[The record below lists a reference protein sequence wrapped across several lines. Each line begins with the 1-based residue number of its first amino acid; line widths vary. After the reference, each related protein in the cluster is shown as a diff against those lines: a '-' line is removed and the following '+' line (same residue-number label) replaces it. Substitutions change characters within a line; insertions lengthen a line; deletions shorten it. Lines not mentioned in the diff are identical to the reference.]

1 MHAEGNGL
9 SEAKSAAPEPR
20 KPRQSRQRGGR
31 VAEVRGVSADQVIAG
46 IEIDPFLS
54 LKGLAGYSSL
64 SVRTLRHFIYELPP
78 EQALPCY
85 RLPGKLLVRRS
96 EFDAWLEQYRSRG
109 RPSLVKALRELG
121 LPHGA

>member
-1 MHAEGNGL
+1 MGTEGNNGQGESVSAGGL
-9 SEAKSAAPEPR
+9 PGKAHRNRSGQP
-20 KPRQSRQRGGR
+20 
-31 VAEVRGVSADQVIAG
+31 VAEVHPALAEHVIRSV
-46 IEIDPFLS
+46 ETDSFLS
-54 LKGLAGYSSL
+54 LKALAEYSSL
-64 SVRTLRHFIYELPP
+64 SVRTLRHFIHELPP
-78 EQALPCY
+78 ERALPCY

>member
-1 MHAEGNGL
+1 MYPGGNGL
-9 SEAKSAAPEPR
+9 SEAESAAPEPR
-20 KPRQSRQRGGR
+20 NPRQSRQRGGR
-31 VAEVRGVSADQVIAG
+31 AREVRGVSAERVISG
-46 IEIDPFLS
+46 IETDPFLS
-54 LKGLAGYSSL
+54 LKALAGYSSL
-64 SVRTLRHFIYELPP
+64 SVRTLRHFIDELPP

>member
-1 MHAEGNGL
+1 MLAEGNGL
-9 SEAKSAAPEPR
+9 SEAKSAAPEAR
-20 KPRQSRQRGGR
+20 NPRQSRQRGGR
-31 VAEVRGVSADQVIAG
+31 AGEVRGVSAERVISG
-46 IEIDPFLS
+46 IETDTFLS
-54 LKGLAGYSSL
+54 LKALAGYSSL
-64 SVRTLRHFIYELPP
+64 SVRTLRHFIDELPP

-121 LPHGA
+121 LPHDA

>member
-1 MHAEGNGL
+1 MDTEGSEL
-9 SEAKSAAPEPR
+9 SEAKSASLEPR
-20 KPRQSRQRGGR
+20 NPRQSRQRGGR
-31 VAEVRGVSADQVIAG
+31 GPEVRGVSADQVVAG
-46 IEIDPFLS
+46 IETDTFLS
-54 LKGLAGYSSL
+54 LKALAGYSSL

-96 EFDAWLEQYRSRG
+96 EFDSWLARYRSRG

>member
-1 MHAEGNGL
+1 MHAEGDRL

-20 KPRQSRQRGGR
+20 NPRQPRQRGGR
-31 VAEVRGVSADQVIAG
+31 ATEVLGVSAERVIAG
-46 IEIDPFLS
+46 IETDPFLS
-54 LKGLAGYSSL
+54 LKALAGYSSL
-64 SVRTLRHFIYELPP
+64 SVRTLRHIIDELPP

-121 LPHGA
+121 LRHGA

>member
-1 MHAEGNGL
+1 MDAEDNGL
-9 SEAKSAAPEPR
+9 SERLGGGKALHPTRSGHPVAK
-20 KPRQSRQRGGR
+20 
-31 VAEVRGVSADQVIAG
+31 VRGVLTQRAITG
-46 IEIDPFLS
+46 IETDPFLS
-54 LKGLAGYSSL
+54 LKALAGYSSL
-64 SVRTLRHFIYELPP
+64 SVRTLRHFIDELPP

-96 EFDAWLEQYRSRG
+96 EFDAWLERYRSRG